1 MEKMILHPFWEKD
14 HPGALRHPSAG
25 GELLPRPAFADAT
38 ARPPLLFPSA
48 HSAAVRKDGE

>member
-25 GELLPRPAFADAT
+25 GELLPRLATAFAIHPFFFRLRIAQ
-38 ARPPLLFPSA
+38 P
-48 HSAAVRKDGE
+48 

>member
-1 MEKMILHPFWEKD
+1 MEKMILHPFWKKD

-25 GELLPRPAFADAT
+25 GELLRRPAFADAT
-38 ARPPLLFPSA
+38 ARLPLLFSSA